1 MMPLTVQT
9 ICAAVGGTVLQ
20 SSGAALRDVTTDSR
34 RVPQEALF
42 IPLVGERFDGHAY
55 IEKALEAGAAGCLT
69 AKTPEALLPG
79 KFYIQ
84 VPDTRLALKALAA
97 WYRGQFRL
105 PVVQVTGS
113 VGKTT
118 TKEMI
123 AAVLTQKYE
132 TLRTEG
138 NLNNDIGAPLTLLRL
153 MPEHEAAVIE
163 TGMNHFG
170 EIRYLGEMVR
180 PDIAVITNVG
190 DAHIEN
196 LGNTRQGILQ
206 AKCEIFE
213 NLTPE
218 GVAVLNGDDELLN
231 TVTLPQIILRCGE
244 GEHCEVRVTD
254 IDDRGL
260 EGVACTVTTA
270 KAAYRLETSAP
281 GRHMVY
287 PMAMAAAIGERLGLT
302 AAEIVFLAFE
312 GVELLVERLFLL
324 LEAALLLLQVS
335 AALLDF
341 LFVFGSGFM
350 NFLFR
355 FHEHLALLILA
366 ALDGFVD
373 DTRCFG
379 FCASDLT
386 LRDFLAIEHADQK
399 EDKCYNQQS
408 CDEQDVTIPFH
419 CRNTP
424 PVLQI
429 GCVCHEKV
437 MLPPATPM
445 HRANKQIH
453 CLLYRFTSRKSS
465 NYAGK
470 IVSLQEN
477 LCKAYKALTTCS
489 RNDRIIMSWKRNSFS
504 VFNLIDTRV

>member
-20 SSGAALRDVTTDSR
+20 SSGAAVRDVTTDSR

-42 IPLVGERFDGHAY
+42 IPLVGKRFDGHAY

-132 TLRTEG
+132 TLWTEG

-231 TVTLPQIILRCGE
+231 TVTLPQTILRCGV
-244 GEHCEVRVTD
+244 GDGCGVRVTD

-260 EGVACTVTTA
+260 EGVACTVTIEGEH
-270 KAAYRLETSAP
+270 YRLTTSAP
-281 GRHMVY
+281 GRYMIY
-287 PMAMAAAIGERLGLT
+287 PMAMAAAIGRRLGLT
-302 AAEIVFLAFE
+302 GEEIAA
-312 GVELLVERLFLL
+312 GVAAYTTVGSRMHLIRLPGERLVIDDCYNANPQSMAEGLR
-324 LEAALLLLQVS
+324 
-335 AALLDF
+335 
-341 LFVFGSGFM
+341 M
-350 NFLFR
+350 
-355 FHEHLALLILA
+355 LA
-366 ALDGFVD
+366 ASPARHRVAVLGDMGEL
-373 DTRCFG
+373 G
-379 FCASDLT
+379 QLT
-386 LRDFLAIEHADQK
+386 AQAHRDM
-399 EDKCYNQQS
+399 
-408 CDEQDVTIPFH
+408 
-419 CRNTP
+419 
-424 PVLQI
+424 
-429 GCVCHEKV
+429 G
-437 MLPPATPM
+437 
-445 HRANKQIH
+445 
-453 CLLYRFTSRKSS
+453 
-465 NYAGK
+465 
-470 IVSLQEN
+470 
-477 LCKAYKALTTCS
+477 ALTRELGLTAVAVGEKMHALTETDPQAQWFATVEEAMPAIRQLFTPGTAVLVKAS
-489 RNDRIIMSWKRNSFS
+489 HAMHFERIVKE
-504 VFNLIDTRV
+504 LEK